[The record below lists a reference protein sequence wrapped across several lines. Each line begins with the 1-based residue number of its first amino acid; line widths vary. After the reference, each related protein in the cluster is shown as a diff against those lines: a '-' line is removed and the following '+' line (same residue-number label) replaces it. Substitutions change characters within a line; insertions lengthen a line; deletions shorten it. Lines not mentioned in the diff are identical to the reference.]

1 MGMSQQDSS
10 KGRVGIT
17 KCGRSCCP
25 LLMKALLRLSFS
37 FTISAKKSQILS
49 QREQNEGKALAP
61 PRAVPPKR
69 EYLDGGCR
77 KGGLGGRAAGVA
89 QAHTFFMKEKS
100 QRLTSLSLTGD
111 ICLIAGLSPPNIGSR
126 SRRGFLNK
134 KLPLYIITCFN

>member
-1 MGMSQQDSS
+1 M
-10 KGRVGIT
+10 
-17 KCGRSCCP
+17 
-25 LLMKALLRLSFS
+25 
-37 FTISAKKSQILS
+37 
-49 QREQNEGKALAP
+49 RERRWLP

-111 ICLIAGLSPPNIGSR
+111 LCLIAGLSPPNIGLH
-126 SRRGFLNK
+126 RRWGFCNK
-134 KLPLYIITCFN
+134 KLHFKSFIKIINKFFRNIFYYHIFIYNYLFIIIQNKSKFINKFFYKFITSNSFLFTKCIS

>member
-1 MGMSQQDSS
+1 YPRGS
-10 KGRVGIT
+10 K
-17 KCGRSCCP
+17 
-25 LLMKALLRLSFS
+25 M
-37 FTISAKKSQILS
+37 
-49 QREQNEGKALAP
+49 RERHWPP

-111 ICLIAGLSPPNIGSR
+111 MCLIAGLPPPNIGSC

-134 KLPLYIITCFN
+134 KLHYPPSLQFFSKYFIILFFSNSNYIFNFKGFM

>member
-1 MGMSQQDSS
+1 M
-10 KGRVGIT
+10 R
-17 KCGRSCCP
+17 
-25 LLMKALLRLSFS
+25 ALLRLSFS
-37 FTISAKKSQILS
+37 FTISAKKSLILS
-49 QREQNEGKALAP
+49 LREQNEGKALAP

-111 ICLIAGLSPPNIGSR
+111 MCLIAGSSPPNIDLHR
-126 SRRGFLNK
+126 RRGFLNK
-134 KLPLYIITCFN
+134 KLLNFIYEYFEFAFSLNQLPLFL

>member
-1 MGMSQQDSS
+1 M
-10 KGRVGIT
+10 
-17 KCGRSCCP
+17 
-25 LLMKALLRLSFS
+25 
-37 FTISAKKSQILS
+37 
-49 QREQNEGKALAP
+49 RERHWPP
-61 PRAVPPKR
+61 PRAVPPKG

-111 ICLIAGLSPPNIGSR
+111 MWLIAGLSPPNIGSR

-134 KLPLYIITCFN
+134 KLLNFIYKYFEFAFSLNQLPLFL